1 MNLLLV
7 NLTRFGDLLQTQP
20 VVHGL
25 RAQGHRVG
33 LVCLENFA
41 GAAELLE
48 GVDHV
53 AALPGSALLAG
64 VQPDGDWRA
73 CTAGLMTWAERLR
86 DAYAHDAVLN
96 LTATLGGRLL
106 ARLLAGNG
114 DDGND
119 KGPGGDLR
127 GFGLD
132 PFGFGVNADP
142 WSAFLQASTRQRG
155 CSPFNLV
162 DLFRMA
168 AGVGDVDPVYELRAP
183 APDALAEAGER
194 LAQAAP
200 PGHAGYVAMQLGA
213 SEERRRWPVAHF
225 AALAARLWRE
235 LRLVP
240 VLLGAG
246 GERTLGERLRAA
258 LAEDAGGGGAGG
270 VGGTGTSGPVPCID
284 LIGATSLPQLAATLR
299 HVRMLVT
306 NDTGT
311 MHLAAGLDVPV
322 LAIFLAT
329 AQPWDTAPYRQD
341 CCCLEPALDCH
352 PCPFGAPCP
361 HGERCRRVI
370 SATTAFDLARA
381 HLTTGQW
388 PQPETPSDATFPAT
402 ADANPDAHS
411 EARVWRTLR
420 EPDAERATGDA
431 PAMTMPGR
439 GFMDLVSLSGH
450 EAEDRTRWIRL
461 QRHFYR
467 QFLDL
472 PRMQPPESTDA
483 RPARSIRPPHG
494 PCVLSEDLRA
504 RAADELHQADALLH
518 LMGEQGGLLRVRP
531 SDMAKSRFL
540 GTVSRVQ
547 ALWDNS
553 ALFNV
558 LGHLWLCE
566 SQGAGGSL
574 DSVLALAAAYRGLVR
589 VWLDHLSPSI

>member
-41 GAAELLE
+41 GAAALLE

-53 AALPGSALLAG
+53 ASLPGSALLAG
-64 VQPDGDWRA
+64 VQPGGDWRI
-73 CTAGLMTWAERLR
+73 CTAGLMTWADRLR
-86 DAYAHDAVLN
+86 SAYAHDAVLN

-106 ARLLAGNG
+106 ARLLAS
-114 DDGND
+114 D
-119 KGPGGDLR
+119 GGDLR

-168 AGVGDVDPVYELRAP
+168 AGVGGVNPVYALRAP
-183 APDALAEAGER
+183 GPDALAEAGTR

-258 LAEDAGGGGAGG
+258 LAEDAA
-270 VGGTGTSGPVPCID
+270 VTSADQVPCID

-299 HVRMLVT
+299 HMRLLVT

-329 AQPWDTAPYRQD
+329 AQPWDTGPYRED

-361 HGERCRRVI
+361 HGERCRHVI
-370 SATTAFDLARA
+370 SADIVFDLARH
-381 HLTTGQW
+381 HLSTGGW
-388 PQPETPSDATFPAT
+388 PTAAEPAG
-402 ADANPDAHS
+402 APDAPDS
-411 EARVWRTLR
+411 LDGPDLANAPREARVWRTLR
-420 EPDAERATGDA
+420 ETDPTAISNASL
-431 PAMTMPGR
+431 PMPGR
-439 GFMDLVSLSGH
+439 RFMDLVSLSGH
-450 EAEDRTRWIRL
+450 EGDDRTRWIRL

-467 QFLDL
+467 QFLDRAAPCPSGSHPATPHPAGQTGE
-472 PRMQPPESTDA
+472 PRPGHSLWPPQGPCALTDA
-483 RPARSIRPPHG
+483 
-494 PCVLSEDLRA
+494 VRA
-504 RAADELHQADALLH
+504 RAVDELRQADALLH
-518 LMGEQGGLLRVRP
+518 LMGEQGGLLKVRP

-540 GTVSRVQ
+540 GTVGRVQ

-553 ALFNV
+553 GLFNV

-566 SQGAGGSL
+566 SQGAGGTL

-589 VWLDHLSPSI
+589 AWLAHLEASA

>member
-41 GAAELLE
+41 GAAALLE

-64 VQPDGDWRA
+64 VQPGGDWRA
-73 CTAGLMTWAERLR
+73 CTAGLMEWTGRLR
-86 DAYAHDAVLN
+86 GAYAHDAVLN

-106 ARLLAGNG
+106 GRLLAG
-114 DDGND
+114 DDGE
-119 KGPGGDLR
+119 LR

-168 AGVGDVDPVYELRAP
+168 AGVGSVDPVYALRAP
-183 APDALAEAGER
+183 EPDALAEAGVR

-200 PGHAGYVAMQLGA
+200 PEHAGYVAMQLGA
-213 SEERRRWPVAHF
+213 SEERRRWPVARF

-246 GERTLGERLRAA
+246 GERKLGERLRAA
-258 LAEDAGGGGAGG
+258 LAEDAGTSGTVGAGG
-270 VGGTGTSGPVPCID
+270 IGPVPCID

-299 HVRMLVT
+299 HVRLLVT

-329 AQPWDTAPYRQD
+329 AQPWDTGPYRQD

-361 HGERCRRVI
+361 HAERCRQVI
-370 SATTAFDLARA
+370 SADTAFDLA
-381 HLTTGQW
+381 HGQLTTGRW
-388 PQPETPSDATFPAT
+388 PQADPASDAPR
-402 ADANPDAHS
+402 

-420 EPDAERATGDA
+420 EADVSLAAAAVPASP
-431 PAMTMPGR
+431 PAMAGR
-439 GFMDLVSLSGH
+439 GFMDLASLSGH
-450 EAEDRTRWIRL
+450 EGEDRTRWIRL

-467 QFLDL
+467 QFLD
-472 PRMQPPESTDA
+472 RA
-483 RPARSIRPPHG
+483 PARSSGQPDQAVLAIRPPQS
-494 PCVLSEDLRA
+494 PCVLSEALRA
-504 RAADELHQADALLH
+504 RAVDELRQADALLH
-518 LMGEQGGLLRVRP
+518 LMGEQGGLLKVRP

-566 SQGAGGSL
+566 SQGAGGTL
-574 DSVLALAAAYRGLVR
+574 DSVLALASAYRGLAR
-589 VWLDHLSPSI
+589 AWLEHLSPSA

>member
-41 GAAELLE
+41 GAAALLE

-64 VQPDGDWRA
+64 VQPGGDWRA

-86 DAYAHDAVLN
+86 EAYAYDAVLN

-106 ARLLAGNG
+106 GRLLATNG
-114 DDGND
+114 EDG
-119 KGPGGDLR
+119 GGGSSGDDLR

-168 AGVGDVDPVYELRAP
+168 AGVGGVDPVYQLRAP
-183 APDALAEAGER
+183 APDVLAEAEAR
-194 LAQAAP
+194 LTQAAP
-200 PGHAGYVAMQLGA
+200 PDHAGYVAMQLGA
-213 SEERRRWPVAHF
+213 SEERRRWPVARF
-225 AALAARLWRE
+225 AALASRLWRE

-246 GERTLGERLRAA
+246 GERKLGERLRAA
-258 LAEDAGGGGAGG
+258 LAQDAGSTGPGGI
-270 VGGTGTSGPVPCID
+270 GGTGTTGPVPCID

-299 HVRMLVT
+299 HMRMLVT

-311 MHLAAGLDVPV
+311 MHLAAGLGVPV

-329 AQPWDTAPYRQD
+329 AQPWDTGPYRQD

-361 HGERCRRVI
+361 HGERCRHVI
-370 SATTAFDLARA
+370 SADTAFGLARA
-381 HLTTGQW
+381 HLITGQW
-388 PQPETPSDATFPAT
+388 PQPDATPYSTPGAAPNPAR
-402 ADANPDAHS
+402 

-420 EPDAERATGDA
+420 EADAGRVTANA
-431 PAMTMPGR
+431 PAMAMPGC
-439 GFMDLVSLSGH
+439 GFMDLASLSGH

-472 PRMQPPESTDA
+472 PRMQPVDPAAA
-483 RPARSIRPPHG
+483 RPANAILAPHG
-494 PCVLSEDLRA
+494 PCTLSDALRT
-504 RAADELHQADALLH
+504 RAADELRQADALLH

-574 DSVLALAAAYRGLVR
+574 DSVLALAAVYRALVR
-589 VWLDHLSPSI
+589 VWLDHLSPAS

>member
-41 GAAELLE
+41 GAAALLE

-64 VQPDGDWRA
+64 VQPGGDWRV
-73 CTAGLMTWAERLR
+73 CTAGLMTWANRLR
-86 DAYAHDAVLN
+86 AAYAHDAVLN

-114 DDGND
+114 EGGGD
-119 KGPGGDLR
+119 GGDLR

-168 AGVGDVDPVYELRAP
+168 AGVGGVDPVYALRAP
-183 APDALAEAGER
+183 LPDALAEAGAR

-200 PGHAGYVAMQLGA
+200 PDHAGYVAMQLGA

-258 LAEDAGGGGAGG
+258 LAEDAA
-270 VGGTGTSGPVPCID
+270 VTGMDQVPCID

-299 HVRMLVT
+299 HMRLLVT

-329 AQPWDTAPYRQD
+329 AQPWDTGPYRED

-361 HGERCRRVI
+361 HGERCRHVI
-370 SATTAFDLARA
+370 SASTVFDLARSQ
-381 HLTTGQW
+381 LVTGDW
-388 PQPETPSDATFPAT
+388 PQGDPT
-402 ADANPDAHS
+402 ADALR

-420 EPDAERATGDA
+420 ETA
-431 PAMTMPGR
+431 PAAVSNASLPMPGR

-450 EAEDRTRWIRL
+450 EGDDRTRWIRL

-467 QFLDL
+467 QFLD
-472 PRMQPPESTDA
+472 RSGSH
-483 RPARSIRPPHG
+483 PAAPHPADQTAEPSPGHSLWPPHG
-494 PCVLSEDLRA
+494 PCALSDAVRA
-504 RAADELHQADALLH
+504 RAVDELRQADALLH
-518 LMGEQGGLLRVRP
+518 LMGEQGGLLKVRP

-540 GTVSRVQ
+540 GTVGRVQ

-553 ALFNV
+553 GLFNV

-566 SQGAGGSL
+566 SQGAGGAL

-589 VWLDHLSPSI
+589 AWLAHLEASA

>member
-41 GAAELLE
+41 GAAALLE

-64 VQPDGDWRA
+64 VQPSGDWRA

-86 DAYAHDAVLN
+86 GAYAHDAVLN

-106 ARLLAGNG
+106 GRLLAGNG
-114 DDGND
+114 DEKDH
-119 KGPGGDLR
+119 GGDLR

-168 AGVGDVDPVYELRAP
+168 AGVGNVDPVYQLRAP
-183 APDALAEAGER
+183 TPDALAEAGAR

-246 GERTLGERLRAA
+246 GERKLGERLRAA
-258 LAEDAGGGGAGG
+258 LAEEAET
-270 VGGTGTSGPVPCID
+270 GGTGGEAGATGPVPCID

-299 HVRMLVT
+299 HMRMLVT

-329 AQPWDTAPYRQD
+329 AQPWDTGPYRQD
-341 CCCLEPALDCH
+341 SCCLEPALDCH
-352 PCPFGAPCP
+352 PCPFGTPCP
-361 HGERCRRVI
+361 HDERCRRVI
-370 SATTAFDLARA
+370 SADTVFGLARA
-381 HLTTGQW
+381 YLTTGQW
-388 PQPETPSDATFPAT
+388 PQSDATAGAT
-402 ADANPDAHS
+402 PDAHR

-420 EPDAERATGDA
+420 EANAEPVTADA
-431 PAMTMPGR
+431 PAMVMPGR

-450 EAEDRTRWIRL
+450 ESEDRTRWIRL
-461 QRHFYR
+461 QRHFHR

-472 PRMQPPESTDA
+472 PRTQAAEPSVA
-483 RPARSIRPPHG
+483 RPAQPIQPPHG
-494 PCVLSEDLRA
+494 PCALSEALRT
-504 RAADELHQADALLH
+504 RAADELRQADALLH
-518 LMGEQGGLLRVRP
+518 LMGEQGALLRVRP

-574 DSVLALAAAYRGLVR
+574 DSVLVLAAAYRALVR
-589 VWLDHLSPSI
+589 VWLDHLSPSA

>member
-41 GAAELLE
+41 GAAALLE

-53 AALPGSALLAG
+53 ASLPGSALLAG
-64 VQPDGDWRA
+64 VQPGGDWRI
-73 CTAGLMTWAERLR
+73 CTAGLMTWADRLR
-86 DAYAHDAVLN
+86 SAYAHDAVLN

-106 ARLLAGNG
+106 ARLLAG
-114 DDGND
+114 D
-119 KGPGGDLR
+119 GGDLR

-142 WSAFLQASTRQRG
+142 WSAFLQASTRLRG

-168 AGVGDVDPVYELRAP
+168 AGVGRVDPVYALRAP
-183 APDALAEAGER
+183 GPDALAEAGAR

-200 PGHAGYVAMQLGA
+200 HGHAGYVAMQLGA

-246 GERTLGERLRAA
+246 GERKLGERLRAA
-258 LAEDAGGGGAGG
+258 LVEGTANTGTVGAGGGAAG
-270 VGGTGTSGPVPCID
+270 SGPVPCID
-284 LIGATSLPQLAATLR
+284 LIGETSLPQLAATLR

-329 AQPWDTAPYRQD
+329 AQPWDTGPYREG

-361 HGERCRRVI
+361 HAERCRHVI
-370 SATTAFDLARA
+370 SADTVFDLARSQLA
-381 HLTTGQW
+381 AGGW
-388 PQPETPSDATFPAT
+388 PLADPA
-402 ADANPDAHS
+402 AGAPR
-411 EARVWRTLR
+411 EVRVWRTLR
-420 EPDAERATGDA
+420 EADAASAA
-431 PAMTMPGR
+431 PAANAALPMPGR

-450 EAEDRTRWIRL
+450 EDEDRTRWIRL

-467 QFLDL
+467 QFLDRADPHPAASHPANHSANHPAE
-472 PRMQPPESTDA
+472 PRADHPLWPPQ
-483 RPARSIRPPHG
+483 G
-494 PCVLSEDLRA
+494 PCALSDAVRA
-504 RAADELHQADALLH
+504 RAVDELRQADALLH
-518 LMGEQGGLLRVRP
+518 LMGEQGGLLKVRP

-540 GTVSRVQ
+540 GTVGRVQ

-553 ALFNV
+553 TLFNV

-566 SQGAGGSL
+566 SQGAGGAL

-589 VWLDHLSPSI
+589 AWLAHLQPSA

>member
-41 GAAELLE
+41 GAAALLE

-64 VQPDGDWRA
+64 VQPGGDWRA

-86 DAYAHDAVLN
+86 AAYAHDAVLN

-106 ARLLAGNG
+106 GRLLAGHG
-114 DDGND
+114 SDGSN
-119 KGPGGDLR
+119 KGTGGDLR

-168 AGVGDVDPVYELRAP
+168 AGVGNVDPVYQLRAP
-183 APDALAEAGER
+183 TPDALAEAGAR

-200 PGHAGYVAMQLGA
+200 PDHAGYVAMQLGA

-246 GERTLGERLRAA
+246 GERKLGERLRAA
-258 LAEDAGGGGAGG
+258 LAALAEEAGA
-270 VGGTGTSGPVPCID
+270 TGPVPCID

-299 HVRMLVT
+299 HMRMLVT

-329 AQPWDTAPYRQD
+329 AQPWDTGPYRQD

-370 SATTAFDLARA
+370 SANTAFDLART

-388 PQPETPSDATFPAT
+388 PQPDVAMNAAACATSGATPPP
-402 ADANPDAHS
+402 NG

-420 EPDAERATGDA
+420 EANAEPVTADA
-431 PAMTMPGR
+431 PAMVMPGR

-450 EAEDRTRWIRL
+450 ESEDRTRWIRL
-461 QRHFYR
+461 QRHFHR

-472 PRMQPPESTDA
+472 PRTQAAEPSVA
-483 RPARSIRPPHG
+483 RPAQPIQPPHG
-494 PCVLSEDLRA
+494 PCVLSEALRT
-504 RAADELHQADALLH
+504 RAADELRQADALLH
-518 LMGEQGGLLRVRP
+518 LMGEQGALLRVRP

-574 DSVLALAAAYRGLVR
+574 DSVLVLAAAYRALVR
-589 VWLDHLSPSI
+589 VWLDHLSPSA

>member
-41 GAAELLE
+41 GAAALLE

-183 APDALAEAGER
+183 APDALAEAKAR

-225 AALAARLWRE
+225 VALAVRLWRE
-235 LRLVP
+235 QRLVP

-258 LAEDAGGGGAGG
+258 LTEDAER
-270 VGGTGTSGPVPCID
+270 TGTAPTPCID
-284 LIGATSLPQLAATLR
+284 LIGATSLPQLAATL
-299 HVRMLVT
+299 HHMRMLVT

-329 AQPWDTAPYRQD
+329 AQPWDTGPYRQD

-370 SATTAFDLARA
+370 SATTVFDLARA

>member
-41 GAAELLE
+41 GAAALLE

-64 VQPDGDWRA
+64 VQPGGDWRV
-73 CTAGLMTWAERLR
+73 CTAGLMTWANRLR
-86 DAYAHDAVLN
+86 SAYAHDAVLN

-114 DDGND
+114 EGGGD
-119 KGPGGDLR
+119 GGDLR

-168 AGVGDVDPVYELRAP
+168 AGVGGVDPVYALRGP
-183 APDALAEAGER
+183 LPDALAEAGAR

-200 PGHAGYVAMQLGA
+200 PDHAGYVAMQLGA

-258 LAEDAGGGGAGG
+258 LAEDAATTGADQ
-270 VGGTGTSGPVPCID
+270 VPCID

-299 HVRMLVT
+299 HMRLLVT

-329 AQPWDTAPYRQD
+329 AQPWDTGPYRED

-361 HGERCRRVI
+361 HAERCRHVI
-370 SATTAFDLARA
+370 SADIVFDLARH
-381 HLTTGQW
+381 HLSTGGW
-388 PQPETPSDATFPAT
+388 PTAAEPAG
-402 ADANPDAHS
+402 APDAPDS
-411 EARVWRTLR
+411 LDGPDLANAPREARVWRTLR
-420 EPDAERATGDA
+420 ETDPTAISNASL
-431 PAMTMPGR
+431 PMPGR

-450 EAEDRTRWIRL
+450 EGDDRTRWIRL

-467 QFLDL
+467 QFLDRAVPCPSGSHPATPHPAGQTGE
-472 PRMQPPESTDA
+472 PRPGHSLWPPQGPCALTDA
-483 RPARSIRPPHG
+483 
-494 PCVLSEDLRA
+494 VRA
-504 RAADELHQADALLH
+504 RAVDELRQADALLH
-518 LMGEQGGLLRVRP
+518 LMGEQGGLLKVRP

-540 GTVSRVQ
+540 GTVGRVQ

-553 ALFNV
+553 GLFNV

-566 SQGAGGSL
+566 SQGAGGTL

-589 VWLDHLSPSI
+589 AWLAHLEASA

>member
-41 GAAELLE
+41 GAAALLA

-64 VQPDGDWRA
+64 VQPGGDWRA
-73 CTAGLMTWAERLR
+73 CTAGLMTWAGRLR

-106 ARLLAGNG
+106 ARLLAANG
-114 DDGND
+114 EDA
-119 KGPGGDLR
+119 GDLR

-183 APDALAEAGER
+183 EPGVLEEAGAR

-200 PGHAGYVAMQLGA
+200 PDHAGYVAMQLGA

-246 GERTLGERLRAA
+246 GERKLGERLCAA
-258 LAEDAGGGGAGG
+258 LAEDTGNI
-270 VGGTGTSGPVPCID
+270 GTGEAGAAGASGPVPCID

-299 HVRMLVT
+299 HMRLLVT

-329 AQPWDTAPYRQD
+329 AQPWDTGPYRQD

-361 HGERCRRVI
+361 HGERCRQVI
-370 SATTAFDLARA
+370 SAGTAFDLARA

-388 PQPETPSDATFPAT
+388 PLVDAAPGA
-402 ADANPDAHS
+402 PR

-420 EPDAERATGDA
+420 EADAECVAGDI
-431 PAMTMPGR
+431 PALIMPGR

-467 QFLDL
+467 QFLDQ
-472 PRMQPPESTDA
+472 PRMQPVAASSMQP
-483 RPARSIRPPHG
+483 IRPPHDACG
-494 PCVLSEDLRA
+494 LTEALRA
-504 RAADELHQADALLH
+504 RAEDELRQADALLH

-574 DSVLALAAAYRGLVR
+574 DSVLALAAAYRGLAR
-589 VWLDHLSPSI
+589 TWLGHLSPSA

>member
-41 GAAELLE
+41 GAAALLE

-64 VQPDGDWRA
+64 VQPGGDWRA

-106 ARLLAGNG
+106 ARLLAANG
-114 DDGND
+114 EGA
-119 KGPGGDLR
+119 GDLR

-183 APDALAEAGER
+183 EPGVLEEAGAR
-194 LAQAAP
+194 LAQTAP
-200 PGHAGYVAMQLGA
+200 PDHAGYVAMQLGA

-246 GERTLGERLRAA
+246 GERKLGERLRAA
-258 LAEDAGGGGAGG
+258 LAEDAGSIGTGEAGEAGEAGAG
-270 VGGTGTSGPVPCID
+270 GPVPCID

-299 HVRMLVT
+299 HVRLLVT

-329 AQPWDTAPYRQD
+329 AQPWDTGPYRQD

-361 HGERCRRVI
+361 HGERCRQVI
-370 SATTAFDLARA
+370 SAGTAFDLARA

-388 PQPETPSDATFPAT
+388 PL
-402 ADANPDAHS
+402 ADAAPGAPR

-420 EPDAERATGDA
+420 EADAECGAGDT
-431 PAMTMPGR
+431 PPPCMPGR

-472 PRMQPPESTDA
+472 PRMQPVAASSMQP
-483 RPARSIRPPHG
+483 IRPPHA
-494 PCVLSEDLRA
+494 PCGLTEALRA
-504 RAADELHQADALLH
+504 RAEDELRQADALLH

-574 DSVLALAAAYRGLVR
+574 DSVLALAAAYRGLAR
-589 VWLDHLSPSI
+589 AWLGHLSPSA

>member
-41 GAAELLE
+41 GAAALLE

-64 VQPDGDWRA
+64 IQTGGDWRA
-73 CTAGLMTWAERLR
+73 CTAGLLTWAGRLR
-86 DAYAHDAVLN
+86 EAYAPDAVLN

-106 ARLLAGNG
+106 GRLLAGNG
-114 DDGND
+114 NG
-119 KGPGGDLR
+119 GTGESGGAGSAGGDLR

-168 AGVGDVDPVYELRAP
+168 AGVGDVDPVYQLRAP
-183 APDALAEAGER
+183 APDDLAEAGAR

-200 PGHAGYVAMQLGA
+200 PDHAGYVAMQLGA

-225 AALAARLWRE
+225 AALAAQLWRE

-258 LAEDAGGGGAGG
+258 LAEDAGRAGAAP
-270 VGGTGTSGPVPCID
+270 TPCID
-284 LIGATSLPQLAATLR
+284 LIGATNLPQLAATLR
-299 HVRMLVT
+299 HMRLLVT

-329 AQPWDTAPYRQD
+329 AQPWDTGPYRQD

-352 PCPFGAPCP
+352 PCPFGVPCP
-361 HGERCRRVI
+361 HDERCRQVI
-370 SATTAFDLARA
+370 SADTAFALVRSQ
-381 HLTTGQW
+381 LTTGRW
-388 PQPETPSDATFPAT
+388 APSDASPEVVPAS
-402 ADANPDAHS
+402 ALGVPP
-411 EARVWRTLR
+411 EARVWRTQC
-420 EPDAERATGDA
+420 EADA
-431 PAMTMPGR
+431 PPALSSGIVMPGR

-467 QFLDL
+467 QFLDRSPAHSVGQPAAAGGSGPVIL
-472 PRMQPPESTDA
+472 PPQAPPA
-483 RPARSIRPPHG
+483 
-494 PCVLSEDLRA
+494 LSDTLRN
-504 RAADELHQADALLH
+504 RAVDELRQADALLH
-518 LMGEQGGLLRVRP
+518 LLGEQGGLLKVRP

-553 ALFNV
+553 TLFNV

-566 SQGAGGSL
+566 SQGAGGTL
-574 DSVLALAAAYRGLVR
+574 DAVLALAAAYRGLVR
-589 VWLDHLSPSI
+589 AWLAHLSPSA

>member
-41 GAAELLE
+41 GAAALLE

-53 AALPGSALLAG
+53 ASLPGSALLAG
-64 VQPDGDWRA
+64 VQPGGDWRI
-73 CTAGLMTWAERLR
+73 CTAGLMTWADRLR
-86 DAYAHDAVLN
+86 SAYAHDAVLN

-114 DDGND
+114 SGGGD
-119 KGPGGDLR
+119 GGDLR

-168 AGVGDVDPVYELRAP
+168 AGVGGVDPVYALRAP
-183 APDALAEAGER
+183 LPDALADAGAR

-240 VLLGAG
+240 ILLGAG

-258 LAEDAGGGGAGG
+258 LAEDAATTGADQ
-270 VGGTGTSGPVPCID
+270 VPCID

-299 HVRMLVT
+299 HMRLLVT

-329 AQPWDTAPYRQD
+329 AQPWDTGPYRED

-361 HGERCRRVI
+361 HAERCRHVI
-370 SATTAFDLARA
+370 SAATVFDLARSQLA
-381 HLTTGQW
+381 AGGW
-388 PQPETPSDATFPAT
+388 PQGNPT
-402 ADANPDAHS
+402 ADAPR

-420 EPDAERATGDA
+420 EANAG
-431 PAMTMPGR
+431 PAAVSNASLPMPGR

-450 EAEDRTRWIRL
+450 EDEDRTRWIRL

-467 QFLDL
+467 QFLDRSDPPAAPHPADQTAE
-472 PRMQPPESTDA
+472 PRSGHSLWPPQ
-483 RPARSIRPPHG
+483 G
-494 PCVLSEDLRA
+494 PCALSDAVRTRA
-504 RAADELHQADALLH
+504 VDELRQADALLH
-518 LMGEQGGLLRVRP
+518 LMGEQGGLLKVRP

-540 GTVSRVQ
+540 GTVGRVQ

-553 ALFNV
+553 GLFNV

-566 SQGAGGSL
+566 SQGAGGAL

-589 VWLDHLSPSI
+589 AWLAHLEASA

>member
-41 GAAELLE
+41 GAAALLE

-64 VQPDGDWRA
+64 IQPDGDWRT

-86 DAYAHDAVLN
+86 EAYAPDAVLN

-114 DDGND
+114 NGR
-119 KGPGGDLR
+119 GEGAGGDLR

-168 AGVGDVDPVYELRAP
+168 AGVGDVDPVYQLRAP
-183 APDALAEAGER
+183 APDALAEAGAR

-200 PGHAGYVAMQLGA
+200 PDHAGYVAMQLGA

-225 AALAARLWRE
+225 AVLAARLWRD

-246 GERTLGERLRAA
+246 GERALGARLRTA
-258 LAEDAGGGGAGG
+258 LAEDAERAS
-270 VGGTGTSGPVPCID
+270 TDPTPCID

-299 HVRMLVT
+299 HMRLLVT

-329 AQPWDTAPYRQD
+329 AQPWDTGPYRQD

-361 HGERCRRVI
+361 HGERCRRTI
-370 SATTAFDLARA
+370 SADTAFSLA
-381 HLTTGQW
+381 HSKLTTGTW
-388 PQPETPSDATFPAT
+388 ADPA
-402 ADANPDAHS
+402 AAPNAAPAPLR
-411 EARVWRTLR
+411 EARVWYTLH
-420 EPDAERATGDA
+420 EADTP
-431 PAMTMPGR
+431 PALSSGIVMPGR
-439 GFMDLVSLSGH
+439 GFMDLASLSGH

-467 QFLDL
+467 QFLDRSPAHSVGQPAAAGRPCPAIL
-472 PRMQPPESTDA
+472 PPQAPPA
-483 RPARSIRPPHG
+483 
-494 PCVLSEDLRA
+494 LSDTLRD
-504 RAADELHQADALLH
+504 RAVDELRQAAALLH
-518 LMGEQGGLLRVRP
+518 LMGEQGSLLKVRP

-553 ALFNV
+553 TLFNV

-566 SQGAGGSL
+566 SQGAGGTL
-574 DSVLALAAAYRGLVR
+574 DAVLALAAAYRGLVR
-589 VWLDHLSPSI
+589 TWLAHLSPSA